1 MIEILLPAIE
11 SELKHQISKLDE
23 ENTRAFHEILT
34 YHMGWSGEGAGKESQ
49 GKRIRPL
56 LVLLTCWASGGN
68 WQAALPAAAA
78 VELVHNFSLVHDDI
92 QDKSDLRRGR
102 LTVWRQWGVPQG
114 INAGD
119 GLFVLSNL
127 ALMDLQRD
135 FSPEIVV
142 KAVNILQNTCLNL
155 TRGQFMDINNET
167 RHDLTVYDY
176 WSMIS
181 GKTAALLA
189 ASCSLGAL
197 LSGADEPTQEAYT
210 NFGHYLGMA
219 FQVQDDILGIW
230 GDSALTGK
238 SIDSDLITGKKTLPI
253 LIGLQKDKKFAKRWQ
268 SGPISPGEAPGLA
281 SQMNAE
287 GIQLESQRY
296 VDQLTDLALQSLRL
310 AVPTGEAEEYLSNM
324 AAQLVNRNLKH
335 SLV

>member
-1 MIEILLPAIE
+1 
-11 SELKHQISKLDE
+11 
-23 ENTRAFHEILT
+23 LT

-68 WQAALPAAAA
+68 WQTALPAAAA

-102 LTVWRQWGVPQG
+102 LTVWRHWGVPQG

-127 ALMDLQRD
+127 ALMDLQPE

-142 KAVNILQNTCLNL
+142 KAVKILQITCLNL

-167 RHDLTVYDY
+167 RNDLTVNDY

-197 LSGADEPTQEAYT
+197 LGGANEPNQEAYT

-219 FQVQDDILGIW
+219 FQVQDDILGVW
-230 GDSALTGK
+230 GDSDLTGK
-238 SIDSDLITGKKTLPI
+238 SNDSDLITGKKTLPI
-253 LIGLQKDKKFAKRWQ
+253 LIGVQKCKKFAKRWQ
-268 SGPISPGEAPGLA
+268 EGPISPGEAPRLA
-281 SQMNAE
+281 NLLKEE
-287 GIQLESQRY
+287 GIQLESQLY
-296 VDQLTDLALQSLRL
+296 VDQMTDLALQSLRL
-310 AVPTGEAEEYLSNM
+310 AVPNGEAEDYLFTLAS
-324 AAQLVNRNLKH
+324 QLVNRN
-335 SLV
+335 S